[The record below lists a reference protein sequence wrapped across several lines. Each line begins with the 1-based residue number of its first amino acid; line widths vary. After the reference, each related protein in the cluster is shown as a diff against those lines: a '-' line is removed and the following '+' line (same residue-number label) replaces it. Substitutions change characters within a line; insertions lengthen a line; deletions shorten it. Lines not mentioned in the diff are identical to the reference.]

1 MFAHSELYSSH
12 CPALIVGSFFEK
24 IPLFKGLV
32 KRPIM
37 FKIYLILS
45 GFLWTFYMSA
55 QEAQPYITQ
64 NGKVQFVSN
73 APLEI
78 IRASSDK
85 LQGAID
91 PTQNTFAFRME
102 VRSFSGFNSA
112 MQQDHFIENYME
124 GERFPT
130 TSFIG
135 KIIEDVDL
143 NVDGEY
149 LLRAKGKL
157 DVHGVTRERIIKSTV
172 KVANGK
178 IRVSSKFSILLEEH
192 DIVVP
197 KIVYQKIAEEI
208 VVSIEAELTKH
219 KM

>member
-1 MFAHSELYSSH
+1 
-12 CPALIVGSFFEK
+12 
-24 IPLFKGLV
+24 
-32 KRPIM
+32 M
-37 FKIYLILS
+37 FKIYLILF
-45 GFLWTFYMSA
+45 GFVVTWCLSA
-55 QEAQPYITQ
+55 QEMNPFITQ
-64 NGKVQFVSN
+64 NGTVRFVSN

-91 PTQNTFAFRME
+91 PDKNTFAFRME
-102 VRSFSGFNSA
+102 IRSFKGFNSA
-112 MQQDHFIENYME
+112 MQQDHFLENYME

-130 TSFIG
+130 VFFIG

-143 NVDGEY
+143 KVDGEY
-149 LLRAKGKL
+149 IIRAKGKL
-157 DVHGVTRERIIKSTV
+157 ELHGVTRERIIKSTI

-178 IRVSSKFSILLEEH
+178 IWVSSKFSILLEEH
-192 DIVVP
+192 DISVP

-208 VVSIEAELTKH
+208 VVSLEAELTKQ